1 MNNIHSVAKPLL
13 TVSLAATVVT
23 WYFQLQNE
31 ETMTPIGQISEKT
44 VSDGLGVTVPRDN
57 DAGIETRTYT
67 VPGCPCNRTGFDIN
81 SLLTRRKEAQE
92 RPEAFPDWFLKRF
105 SFAGTS
111 TCSDFATQRGGGQR
125 VVSYVYYSKTGKS
138 VKGSMAYKKY
148 LSQLYNTVDVIGRV
162 YPGWMVRIHHNV
174 TIQDTVAM
182 AELCRIYCDHDYV
195 DLCHAHDL
203 PGFGNMNE
211 RGLTGMMWRFAVM
224 GDPTVE
230 TFLSRDT
237 DSWVLDREVAAVEE
251 WLASN
256 RTFHVVHDHPRHGPV
271 ILGGFWGAHN
281 KDLDLMRSL
290 RDTMYSK
297 PQTERYGHDQRLL
310 KSVLWP
316 VARTNVLNHDSFT
329 CVKWRREHGPAVP
342 FPTQRVEG
350 TYCGWGTYKVA
361 EAKLVAKSECPVEC
375 RPKDHQDWTRC

>member
-1 MNNIHSVAKPLL
+1 MNISYTVLKRLLMPILLMTLAVIWCILLENPDSAKP
-13 TVSLAATVVT
+13 
-23 WYFQLQNE
+23 F
-31 ETMTPIGQISEKT
+31 GQIPQKT

-125 VVSYVYYSKTGKS
+125 VVSYVYYSKTGRS

-203 PGFGNMNE
+203 PGFG
-211 RGLTGMMWRFAVM
+211 
-224 GDPTVE
+224 
-230 TFLSRDT
+230 
-237 DSWVLDREVAAVEE
+237 
-251 WLASN
+251 
-256 RTFHVVHDHPRHGPV
+256 
-271 ILGGFWGAHN
+271 FWGAHN

-290 RDTMYSK
+290 RDVMYSK
-297 PQTERYGHDQRLL
+297 PQSEKYNHDQKLL
-310 KSVLWP
+310 KAVVWP
-316 VARTNVLNHDSFT
+316 VARTSVLNHESFT
-329 CVKWRREHGPAVP
+329 CKKWRREHGPAVP